1 MTQDQLAAVLKAS
14 GAKPGQDGYHVLPE
28 GATLTLHLATGGARL
43 DVAKIEALKIDGD
56 SVQAKTAKKEL
67 FFVSAKDIFSAAIDT
82 SEKQS
87 RRAGFG

>member
-14 GAKPGQDGYHVLPE
+14 GAKPGQDGYHALPE
-28 GATLTLHLATGGARL
+28 GATLTLYVATNGVRL
-43 DVAKIEALKIDGD
+43 DVAKVEALKIDGD
-56 SVQAKTAKKEL
+56 SVQARTAKKEL
-67 FFVSAKDIFSAAIDT
+67 YFVFVADVFGAAIDT